1 MSTHC
6 KTRSNALA
14 SASRAVQ
21 HLDPGDPV
29 ELTLPSPSPP
39 PPPARH
45 WEGAARGRQRPSPAC
60 GGRARPGRAQ
70 PRAWSWSARVAP
82 PPLRLQGERPGRGE
96 PHHRPPENE
105 AHKLE
110 ARAKTPGD
118 GEGRG
123 SRIFSFL
130 PWEWSLPQAQENW
143 GQAWRPAP
151 RIPNRFRW
159 PGSVRNFPKGRTRI
173 RKGNLVPA
181 TSELSHFLGLS
192 RHPLKKT
199 EDAVARV

>member
-82 PPLRLQGERPGRGE
+82 PPPSACRGS
-96 PHHRPPENE
+96 
-105 AHKLE
+105 
-110 ARAKTPGD
+110 ARAAVSRTIDHRKTRLINSKLGLKRREMGKEGGAEYSHFCPGHLSFIPLPSSAV
-118 GEGRG
+118 ECHIWQAG
-123 SRIFSFL
+123 SS
-130 PWEWSLPQAQENW
+130 
-143 GQAWRPAP
+143 
-151 RIPNRFRW
+151 
-159 PGSVRNFPKGRTRI
+159 
-173 RKGNLVPA
+173 GNLGAAVGWASCPRA
-181 TSELSHFLGLS
+181 GRVAS
-192 RHPLKKT
+192 RAL
-199 EDAVARV
+199 